1 MRDSLGCK
9 RFAHGELQACLLW
22 VVSSECFEAGF
33 AFRKA
38 AIILFKLQMSLPCHS
53 AGEHW
58 HSMSWD
64 CGYQALGPHRPELP
78 PGFLQVPVQVMFFVY
93 LLVCFPK
100 RMVPKQVRQ
109 GANANMVF
117 SSY

>member
-9 RFAHGELQACLLW
+9 RFARGELQACLLW

-38 AIILFKLQMSLPCHS
+38 AIILLRLQMSLLCCS
-53 AGEHW
+53 AGEGW

-64 CGYQALGPHRPELP
+64 CGNQALGLHRPELP
-78 PGFLQVPVQVMFFVY
+78 PGFLQVPVQVIFFVC
-93 LLVCFPK
+93 LFACFPK
-100 RMVPKQVRQ
+100 RVAPKQVRQ
-109 GANANMVF
+109 GENANMAF
-117 SSY
+117 